1 MSLGLESFIMRKEK
15 KQSIEEGKNASI
27 TEIIQVSRTVVNY
40 RQLFP
45 GEIAEENLEVTNCSG
60 SEIKY
65 KVHIICQNEELASLE
80 EYVFSMRKTG
90 GYDYND
96 KYLITQSPSVK
107 SCYKIALKVP
117 NFRTKEIL
125 NGRIEIFSD
134 EVKGKISIPLSST
147 VLSKLK
153 LRYVSQFL
161 RASTC
166 YILKA
171 SQTRPSIFS

>member
-1 MSLGLESFIMRKEK
+1 MSLGLESYILKQEK
-15 KQSIEEGKNASI
+15 KQFKEEQRNLSIS
-27 TEIIQVSRTVVNY
+27 EIIQVSRGVVNY

-45 GEIAEENLEVTNCSG
+45 GEIAEENLEVVNNSST
-60 SEIKY
+60 EVKY
-65 KVHIICQNEELASLE
+65 KVHVICDNEELASLE

-96 KYLITQSPSVK
+96 KYLITQSAFVK

-134 EVKGKISIPLSST
+134 EVKGRISIPLSSK
-147 VLSKLK
+147 VASHLC
-153 LRYVSQFL
+153 LRYACQS
-161 RASTC
+161 
-166 YILKA
+166 
-171 SQTRPSIFS
+171 